1 MSSPADNMIADLA
14 ERDFIVFAGAGM
26 SMVQGIKKW
35 RDLLEV
41 LNKLV
46 GLEGV
51 DVGKI
56 DSLHFPEI
64 AQMIYNR
71 LESDGRIAEYYET
84 IQECMKPTQCSWDS
98 KHQKIIRA
106 SSSVVTT
113 NIDGVFEK
121 AMADILADKPQSVP
135 SGQEFSYQTLN
146 NLDVK
151 KTTNP
156 YHITYLH
163 GRYDEKVIILKT
175 CDYFKFYRVRN
186 GDEASNLEKVL
197 KDIFCRR
204 EGIVFVGF
212 SFGDRFVLEVFEQ
225 GFRELKEKME
235 NEKERKGV
243 CPEDIRNYALLEDPF
258 EKGREYEKWLI
269 ENRTDITQGSK
280 EQKDAFEVEK
290 RGKLEGRLREINIE
304 VIRYGHGKHVE
315 IEPYFDE
322 IYNKKRGVQDFSKET
337 RRK

>member
-1 MSSPADNMIADLA
+1 MCNPKNNMVADLA

-35 RDLLEV
+35 RDLLKM
-41 LNKLV
+41 LNELV

-51 DVGKI
+51 DVGRI

-98 KHQKIIRA
+98 RHQKIIKA

-121 AMADILADKPQSVP
+121 AITDNRPQSVP
-135 SGQEFSYQTLN
+135 GKQGFSYQTLN
-146 NLDVK
+146 NLDINK
-151 KTTNP
+151 INNP
-156 YHITYLH
+156 NHITYLH
-163 GRYDEKVIILKT
+163 GRYDEEAIILKT
-175 CDYFKFYRVRN
+175 CDYFKFYRVLNR
-186 GDEASNLEKVL
+186 GEVSDLVKVL
-197 KDIFCRR
+197 KGVFCRR

-225 GFRELKEKME
+225 GFQELKKEVE
-235 NEKERKGV
+235 NKKERKGV
-243 CPEDIRNYALLEDPF
+243 SPKDIRHYALLEDPLK
-258 EKGREYEKWLI
+258 EGREHENWLI
-269 ENRTDITQGSK
+269 ENRAKINRGNKNWQ
-280 EQKDAFEVEK
+280 DACEVEK
-290 RGKLEGRLREINIE
+290 RRKLEGRLREINIE
-304 VIRYGHGKHVE
+304 VIRYGHDKHVE
-315 IEPYFDE
+315 IEPYFEE
-322 IYNKKRGVQDFSKET
+322 ICNKKRGVQDFIGNEM
-337 RRK
+337 